1 MTNKELKEA
10 AEWLSGRPA
19 RKNKLGIGA
28 YRWLADKLDVHP
40 STMARWI
47 RGRHGNTGSD
57 IPQWVVDHI
66 DKMKATKAAE
76 DKAQQRADVERS
88 MSVASTR

>member
-10 AEWLSGRPA
+10 AIRLSGRPA
-19 RKNKLGIGA
+19 RKNKMGIGA

-47 RGRHGNTGSD
+47 RGRVGNTGSD
-57 IPQWVVDHI
+57 IPQWVVDDI
-66 DKMKATKAAE
+66 EKMEAEKAAAE
-76 DKAQQRADVERS
+76 AEAGQRE
-88 MSVASTR
+88 VA